1 MERIIHRLGGW
12 VDSLG
17 SNPAKKSAKL
27 LELKAFL
34 EHFFPEAKRSQPVAA
49 WQLP

>member
-17 SNPAKKSAKL
+17 SNAAKKSDKL
-27 LELKAFL
+27 LELKAFS
-34 EHFFPEAKRSQPVAA
+34 RTS
-49 WQLP
+49 